1 MLPVGRSG
9 VILSQL
15 NHPAHLCPCLRFDD
29 CLAAGHARLGV
40 RMGRY
45 SFPVRLFHSL
55 LHAGFDRRT
64 AKPIFIKLC
73 RYTTASRT
81 VEQLKIATARPLKNT
96 GRNACATRAER
107 GVSNREGDTRYL
119 CFTTLCQESI
129 PAALSPRFRSL
140 QWAATPKLT
149 MIAGAGNF
157 PSGSSRCESFL
168 FNPTIPDENL
178 ESNGQ
183 KRGKCAEGL

>member
-1 MLPVGRSG
+1 MKAGMAGRE
-9 VILSQL
+9 
-15 NHPAHLCPCLRFDD
+15 
-29 CLAAGHARLGV
+29 ARSTVTIG
-40 RMGRY
+40 
-45 SFPVRLFHSL
+45 
-55 LHAGFDRRT
+55 D
-64 AKPIFIKLC
+64 
-73 RYTTASRT
+73 TTASRA
-81 VEQLKIATARPLKNT
+81 VERLKKSPSPSPLRYQGT
-96 GRNACATRAER
+96 ER

-168 FNPTIPDENL
+168 FNPTIADENGEL
-178 ESNGQ
+178 GVDTGR
-183 KRGKCAEGL
+183 KIAEGL